1 MNKPTCKACSAL
13 AKAIDAYIAKVD
25 DDLEG
30 ELESAG
36 YAEASE
42 SVAGASV
49 LEEEITKI
57 LGDQSE
63 ALADLIKNA
72 GSLEKAKALLDQFF
86 DDDETREK
94 LENLFKEYFSDQL
107 LDLANDYIKESD
119 GQLVVSTLRART
131 TAWITNWSGQLA
143 NLMQL
148 TSKTQ
153 METILQNALDNGES
167 VESVRLKLQNAGI
180 RQEAYR
186 ARTASLTEMLRAH
199 SVARQEAIIQ
209 SPAVDRK
216 QWRHSGTAKIKP
228 RENHQA
234 IDGQIKPKREPFE
247 LTGADGGT
255 YYPMYPRDDTLPP
268 EESINCHCVHLPIVG
283 DDVLAMSLE
292 ERQALQQ
299 QIIEEDDGEW
309 EKELDARNRALS
321 GIDDE

>member
-49 LEEEITKI
+49 LEEELTKI

-199 SVARQEAIIQ
+199 SVARQEIRR
-209 SPAVDRK
+209 STDRSSRSANRSSS
-216 QWRHSGTAKIKP
+216 QEQTAGHITRCIRGMTHSLRRNPSTVTA
-228 RENHQA
+228 
-234 IDGQIKPKREPFE
+234 
-247 LTGADGGT
+247 
-255 YYPMYPRDDTLPP
+255 
-268 EESINCHCVHLPIVG
+268 SIF
-283 DDVLAMSLE
+283 
-292 ERQALQQ
+292 R
-299 QIIEEDDGEW
+299 
-309 EKELDARNRALS
+309 LS
-321 GIDDE
+321 MMMFWP